1 MSALTHH
8 SPGDLAT
15 ASRRATLQPLRA
27 RTSIRFA
34 AIFCYLLA
42 MIVILFFIYGRGTL
56 DLPEFVYQ
64 GF

>member
-15 ASRRATLQPLRA
+15 ASRRATLHALRA
-27 RTSIRFA
+27 RPSIRFA
-34 AIFCYLLA
+34 AIFLYLLA
-42 MIVILFFIYGRGTL
+42 MIIGLFFIYGRGTL
-56 DLPEFVYQ
+56 NLPQFVYQ

>member
-15 ASRRATLQPLRA
+15 ASRRATLHPLRA

-34 AIFCYLLA
+34 AIVLYLLA
-42 MIVILFFIYGRGTL
+42 IVICLFFIYGRGTL
-56 DLPEFVYQ
+56 NLPQFVYQ

>member
-15 ASRRATLQPLRA
+15 ASRWATLHPLRA
-27 RTSIRFA
+27 RASIRFA
-34 AIFCYLLA
+34 AIFVYLLA
-42 MIVILFFIYGRGTL
+42 MIITLFFIYGRGTL
-56 DLPEFVYQ
+56 NLPEFVYQ

>member
-15 ASRRATLQPLRA
+15 ASLRATLYPLKA
-27 RTSIRFA
+27 RRSIRFA
-34 AIFCYLLA
+34 AIFLYLLVV
-42 MIVILFFIYGRGTL
+42 VIALFFIYGRGTL
-56 DLPEFVYQ
+56 DLPQFVYQ

>member
-1 MSALTHH
+1 MSAFTHH

-15 ASRRATLQPLRA
+15 ASRRATSHPLQA

-34 AIFCYLLA
+34 AIFLYLLGIA
-42 MIVILFFIYGRGTL
+42 ISLFFIYGRGTL
-56 DLPEFVYQ
+56 NLPQFVYQ